1 MKKAVIVLLILLVL
15 GIVGYFVYGEITVKE
30 ITYVSDLEHDG
41 GDGRYSVKRLYSSD
55 IDIEAFNAKV
65 ENLNMLEF
73 SEEEITKA
81 ALEAGI
87 PQFYP
92 AFHVLTYK
100 PSGKENENKIFMRL
114 SVVQELAPNQQNT
127 DYSMENLRLETMT
140 TGVSITEAEAVGT
153 DSLNRSINETI
164 LKNEA
169 GTGMTVDL
177 NDYGDVKMTLEGNTG
192 TVTLQYTYDI
202 RKNSL
207 IPSPALEGCLVMIRV
222 SIITNDEGETE
233 ITYKCDPAS
242 TISEYYEQE

>member
-81 ALEAGI
+81 ALEAGT

-92 AFHVLTYK
+92 AFHILTYR
-100 PSGKENENKIFMRL
+100 PTVKEDTIYMAL
-114 SVVQELAPNQQNT
+114 SAVQELAPGQSNA
-127 DYSMENLRLETMT
+127 DYCMENLRLEAMT

-153 DSLNRSINETI
+153 DSLNHTINEAI
-164 LKNEA
+164 LKNES
-169 GTGMTVDL
+169 GTGMAVEL
-177 NDYGDVKMTLEGNTG
+177 NDYGTVNLTLEGTTG
-192 TVTLQYTYDI
+192 TVTLQYTYNI

-207 IPSPALEGCLVMIRV
+207 IPAPALEGCLVMIRV
-222 SIITNDEGETE
+222 SIITNDEGDTE
-233 ITYKCDPAS
+233 ITYSCEPVS
-242 TISEYYEQE
+242 TIDEYNEQE